1 MANRNKLPEGLV
13 RRGNGYYA
21 HFTVDG
27 KRIRKLLS
35 HDLRTA
41 KMLLI
46 ELRARVQ
53 RGEHLLADV
62 PSDTFEADAD
72 LPSGIRVYFLEAI
85 GIEKIKIGVSGNLRN
100 RLKQLENASPVP
112 VRLLLHLPGGV
123 DLEDR
128 IHCALA
134 EAHSHGEW
142 YFATRQVRLYINR
155 LITADE

>member
-112 VRLLLHLPGGV
+112 VRAEHECRRTRRPMRPAAASCESIAFGLRF
-123 DLEDR
+123 R
-128 IHCALA
+128 I
-134 EAHSHGEW
+134 E
-142 YFATRQVRLYINR
+142 RL
-155 LITADE
+155 D